1 MGEKL
6 YAIAIIKAL
15 NNNNWEKN
23 IFHKQWEL
31 TFFVPFIHAR
41 YIRPLKSYKIKVT
54 SNIIMLFYEDLIE
67 R

>member
-41 YIRPLKSYKIKVT
+41 YTLKNNSRDLLPLHNLIHCYKLKIL
-54 SNIIMLFYEDLIE
+54 SC
-67 R
+67 